1 MILPPIIMEVKNHF
15 SLPTLYITYVISHLT
30 SGQNHSNLL
39 IHCTLG
45 PRVFTMWYP
54 GRKPVPLPVNLA
66 VRVKGVG
73 IVTIGWP
80 SWLPSWWGTIRC
92 LEAVNLVRVRELWQE
107 VWDRGFEGVGVTVRV
122 RGVGVVII
130 GWPSWLPSWW
140 GTIRCLEAVNLVR
153 VRELWQEVWDR
164 GFERV
169 GVTVRVKGVGI
180 VTIGWPSWLPSWWG
194 TIRCLEAVNLVR
206 VRELW
211 QEVWDRGFERVGV
224 TVRVRGVGIVIIG
237 WYHLTFIFPS
247 KGNRYMPQH
256 QHRKKHPLCSCQ
268 PRPTW
273 NRKGF
278 HMGDLREFS
287 TNQSFN
293 GYILRSMWI
302 RKNMKNMKRIWH
314 LR

>member
-122 RGVGVVII
+122 RGVGIVI
-130 GWPSWLPSWW
+130 
-140 GTIRCLEAVNLVR
+140 
-153 VRELWQEVWDR
+153 
-164 GFERV
+164 
-169 GVTVRVKGVGI
+169 
-180 VTIGWPSWLPSWWG
+180 IGWPSWLPSWWG

-293 GYILRSMWI
+293 EYILRSMWI